1 MQYEVIGP
9 DDYPISPEL
18 FDTEEEAN
26 AAIKAFAERFSQ
38 QGFYS
43 GVNGRIPLDCIADC
57 CLVMEVE
64 ELDDG
69 IHLEDEEWDEDDM
82 DDYWASEGRA

>member
-18 FDTEEEAN
+18 FDTEDEAN
-26 AAIKAFAERFSQ
+26 AAIKAFAERFST
-38 QGFYS
+38 QGYYS

-64 ELDDG
+64 EDDG
-69 IHLEDEEWDEDDM
+69 AEWEDDGE
-82 DDYWASEGRA
+82 SFPE

>member
-38 QGFYS
+38 QGYYS

-57 CLVMEVE
+57 CLVMQVEV
-64 ELDDG
+64 
-69 IHLEDEEWDEDDM
+69 DEEWEDDGE
-82 DDYWASEGRA
+82 SFPE

>member
-1 MQYEVIGP
+1 MAYEVIGP
-9 DDYPISPEL
+9 DDYPIGPEL

-26 AAIKAFAERFSQ
+26 AAITAFAERFSQ

-64 ELDDG
+64 E
-69 IHLEDEEWDEDDM
+69 DEEWEDDGE
-82 DDYWASEGRA
+82 SFPE

>member
-26 AAIKAFAERFSQ
+26 AAIKAFAERFRE

-43 GVNGRIPLDCIADC
+43 GVDGRIPVDLIAEC

-64 ELDDG
+64 ED
-69 IHLEDEEWDEDDM
+69 EWDEDDM
-82 DDYWASEGRA
+82 DDYWASEGRV